1 MEFLC
6 SAAHCSSLPLHPVLT
21 QIKLT
26 AKKNEIEIS
35 MLKNN
40 AQISILQAS
49 GVGSLP
55 SLSFFQKVTMTSC
68 ETVLTFMSCS

>member
-1 MEFLC
+1 MWQCFKNGKKMEFLC
-6 SAAHCSSLPLHPVLT
+6 SAAHCYSLPLHPVLT

-35 MLKNN
+35 RLKHS
-40 AQISILQAS
+40 AQIFILQAS

-55 SLSFFQKVTMTSC
+55 SLSIFRRLQ
-68 ETVLTFMSCS
+68 